1 MSYLSIPDFKY
12 GMDRRRKRVSGVP
25 GTLWTLKNGHITRG
39 GDIERA
45 KRFVPKY
52 TLPAST
58 FGLAKI
64 RRQLYVFG
72 SIAPPAM
79 PNGVLYQQLTAPNTP
94 AMTRVLDVKTFAN
107 QLYVVAEFADGNIY
121 HYYNGSRVTDWDTLS
136 TNNSDFTTL
145 ADYIESKIN
154 ASADVVALASGQ
166 TILLTAKT
174 AGTAFT
180 VAQSTVDRGANN
192 DQTITL
198 STVTANVAEVLEV
211 RASGTVTI
219 TGGTS
224 SPGVNYVSQVQ
235 VNSVNLMLLSVNW
248 ILSNSATASAVATE
262 INNRTATSG
271 YTAVA
276 IGTAITITAAPGTG
290 ATPNGF
296 TVART
301 VAGNVTAGTTNMA
314 GGVTY
319 VAPVA
324 QVSKAV
330 FGGTYQSN
338 DEFTITINGT
348 NYTATGRASGAGV
361 SCYISKRRVWSVA
374 GSLLN
379 GCKLNTPSDWS
390 TVAAST
396 GFVSLNV
403 SNESEGSERLSG
415 VASYQDLAGVLSKTD
430 IRLYTLNA
438 DATLISFVQPVGST
452 GTGAGRSAISYGNN
466 EVFYLDPTGIRSLR
480 AHAATNVAYMAD
492 IGTPIDTFVREYVA
506 TLPAD
511 TVSRAI
517 GVIEPID
524 GRFWLAVGSRIFV
537 LSFFQ
542 SSKINAWSY
551 FEPGFSISDMVRVG
565 EQLYVR
571 GADTIY
577 LYGGDY
583 GTTYPNA
590 NESICA
596 VELPFLT
603 AEKPAHEKDLQGY
616 DTALNN
622 EWLVELLHDPNDE
635 TKKVT
640 VGRINRNT
648 FHLPDIG
655 LPVRTSAFAFNLTC
669 SVAGAA
675 TISALTCH
683 FTGEEP
689 AK

>member
-1 MSYLSIPDFKY
+1 
-12 GMDRRRKRVSGVP
+12 MDRRRRRVSGVP

-52 TLPAST
+52 TLPDNT

-72 SIAPPAM
+72 SIAPPTM
-79 PNGVLYQQLTAPNTP
+79 PNGVLYQQLVAPNTP

-107 QLYVVAEFADGNIY
+107 QLYVVAEFADGNIF

-136 TNNSDFTTL
+136 TGNSDFTTL
-145 ADYIESKIN
+145 ADYLESKIN
-154 ASADVVALASGQ
+154 ASADVVALASGS

-180 VAQSTVDRGANN
+180 ISKSTVDRGANP
-192 DQTITL
+192 DQDITL

-211 RASGTVTI
+211 RATGTLTI

-224 SPGVNYVSQVQ
+224 NPGTNQLTQVQ
-235 VNSVNLMLLSVNW
+235 VNSVNLMLLPVNW
-248 ILSNSATASAVATE
+248 VLSHSATANAVATE
-262 INNRTATSG
+262 INNRTATHS

-276 IGTAITITAAPGTG
+276 VGPIITIKATPGTG
-290 ATPNGF
+290 ASPNGF
-296 TVART
+296 VVAKT
-301 VAGNVTAGTTNMA
+301 VAGNVTATTANMV

-330 FGGTYQSN
+330 LSGTYQSA

-348 NYTATGRASGAGV
+348 VYTATGRASGAGV
-361 SCYISKRRVWSVA
+361 NCFISKRRVWSVA

-415 VASYQDLAGVLSKTD
+415 MASYQELAGVLSKTD
-430 IRLYTLNA
+430 IRLYSLDA
-438 DATLISFVQPVGST
+438 DATLISFAQPVSNT
-452 GTGAGRSAISYGNN
+452 GTAAGRSAISYGNN

-492 IGTPIDTFVREYVA
+492 IGTPIDSFVRDYVA
-506 TLPAD
+506 TLPSD
-511 TVSRAI
+511 TISRAV
-517 GVIEPID
+517 GAIEPID
-524 GRFWLAVGSRIFV
+524 GRFWLAIGARVFV
-537 LSFFQ
+537 LSFFP

-571 GADTIY
+571 SASTIY
-577 LYGGDY
+577 LYGGDT
-583 GTTYPNA
+583 GTTYPNV
-590 NESICA
+590 NEMVCS

-603 AEKPAHEKDLQGY
+603 AEKPAHEKNIQGY